1 MKFNLHLMN
10 IHRMSKIPIILITY
24 IYKEEF
30 TESIQYLL
38 NNNVGEFSTNSS
50 GVNP

>member
-1 MKFNLHLMN
+1 MN

-24 IYKEEF
+24 KYKEEF

-38 NNNVGEFSTNSS
+38 SLVTNVGEFSTESS

>member
-1 MKFNLHLMN
+1 MKIISRSMN

-24 IYKEEF
+24 KYKEEF

-38 NNNVGEFSTNSS
+38 SNNVGEFSTESS